1 MKKTILAASLLAAIP
16 AYCLPTYEPFTEF
29 TSKVTAN
36 PTNAID
42 LCSNNLTAPSGEVW
56 GSLNFAGHGAASG
69 TETNGLDVVVTNW
82 PSSVFTATALGSLL
96 PSTFPG
102 FPASGGAITTVV
114 ENPAQPISGTTIVG
128 NSAVLNF
135 ASDIT
140 RPASGSKSL
149 YVSYLLSIGEDGQLG
164 SGNDGRFMAF
174 LPAANLK
181 MPNSTY
187 TYWSAFFNV
196 FNGAP
201 QYCGFGLL
209 QDTSILA
216 YIGAC
221 DCSTG
226 KDFTGANTG
235 YTIAMGSSPTAAPGA
250 PGFVVGNYVFNAS
263 GSDTMTM
270 WLNPATSSFGGATP
284 PSSADVHTMAFNM
297 TDIGGLCL
305 LDRPG
310 NGQSGGVGTNYLA
323 NLLVG
328 STWSYVTGGPEF
340 TTQPA
345 ATTIAAPGQTVT
357 LTAVGVA
364 ASQSVTYQWQRNSA
378 NVQNGLGGAGGAATV
393 SGATSSTLTLTGV
406 STADAGSYQ
415 AVATASGTTYNLAS
429 SNAEVI
435 VSDPGVIAQP
445 SPSSA
450 AVNAG
455 QSVSFTATVET
466 TSAKLT
472 YAWYHNSTMLVN
484 GTQADLST
492 ASGAQGTNNGGGTI
506 NLTLTLNNVA
516 CAEDGSYSLV
526 VTNASGSSVATSAS
540 TLSVTDPYIS
550 VQPPALTGLAS
561 GQATVISV
569 VANGTGLTYQWNWNN
584 GNGAN
589 VNNGEIVGT
598 NTAALTITGANTA
611 NDAGTYY
618 VVVSGT
624 CGSPVTSANST
635 VVEATAPTS
644 LSLYPTTAVQQVG
657 THIALVGNVS
667 GGSGVIQMYLQLN
680 GTNLNA
686 GPQPDGS
693 TMMGP
698 GAIMTGPGTANM
710 ILSNLTVADSGT
722 YTVIASNVAGMV
734 SAQSIVTISS
744 GLLYFSTNDLVVTR
758 VGDGAQPL
766 SGATGNTLYLDQY
779 TTNGAYVNST
789 MVPDSGPNAVV
800 VAGGGVEGGQ
810 EGYLTVSSNNQYLN
824 FGGFCYSYP
833 FAGSDVTVGEQE
845 TGGSTTNVRGI
856 YALNGQGVLALVYT
870 NYGLYSGGHGFRDA
884 YSTDGLTNFWTTG
897 SAGSGTVKYV
907 NAGPSGASYTIT
919 TPGNGIPALSSA
931 ASGGVC
937 LGMCGTNLVFTD
949 NSTDGDAGVPD
960 VWGVN
965 QFIGAPMAATTNT
978 TQLLDK
984 GSYSDAESHPT
995 DFAFSPDLQTVYTAN
1010 DDNSALNGG
1019 NGGVQRW
1026 DFSSSTGLYEFS
1038 YILVDTTGV
1047 NTNGLKGLAVVW
1059 PANITTWGAGVAGAI
1074 LYATTSEA
1082 TNNRIIQIVDPGYQ
1096 NSSSTLVVASGPNQ
1110 FFHGIRFAPK
1120 TVPLA
1125 IPAPP
1130 ASQNVI
1136 VDHSA
1141 SFNPVVVGNM
1151 AYYFPNAAGTAY
1163 NQLDASGTTYQWRSN
1178 GVAIAG
1184 ATNISY
1190 SIGSVPLSANGSS
1203 YTLVV
1208 SNRFNGAVTSAPPA
1222 VLTVSTF
1229 TPTTDLVG
1237 WWKLS
1242 DGSGTNLADSSGYGD
1257 TGFMTNFPG
1266 NNSEWVAGLDG
1277 ADALNFANADG
1288 NADNGVLVPDAPQ
1301 LNFSNNLAFT
1311 LAAWIRSSTANQTN
1325 GAGLITKGSG
1335 NGGEAFDL
1343 DLYGTAHRFF
1353 VRSSSGGVTAINTT
1367 IVPPLNEWEHVV
1379 ATYDGNAGNMALY
1392 INGVL
1397 ASNLSVPG
1405 SLLPTAYP
1413 VSIGART
1420 ASSTNI
1426 WGPTYDFPFQ
1436 GEMQDVRIYD
1446 VALDASDVATV
1457 YNVLAPQI
1465 TGRSHIVTN
1474 PAGSFVAAGQF
1485 QFNISGSANT
1495 TYRVWSTT
1503 NVALTP
1509 VIGKWTLVTSGAFN
1523 AGGSATVTDTAATG
1537 VTKYYTITQP

>member
-96 PSTFPG
+96 PSSFPG

-164 SGNDGRFMAF
+164 TGNDGRFMAF
-174 LPAANLK
+174 LAQANLN

-187 TYWSAFFNV
+187 TYWSAFFNI

-201 QYCGFGLL
+201 KYCGFALL
-209 QDTSILA
+209 EDTSTLA

-226 KDFTGANTG
+226 KDFAAGATG

-250 PGFVVGNYVFNAS
+250 PAFVVGNYVFNAS

-284 PSSADVHTMAFNM
+284 PSSTDVHTMAFNM

-345 ATTIAAPGQTVT
+345 ATTIASPNQTVT
-357 LTAVGVA
+357 LSAVAVA
-364 ASQSVTYQWQRNSA
+364 AAQNVTYQWQHNSA
-378 NVQNGLGGAGGAATV
+378 NVANGANGAGGAATV
-393 SGATSSTLTLTGV
+393 TGATSSTLTLTGV
-406 STADAGSYQ
+406 SALDAGSYQ
-415 AVATASGTTYNLAS
+415 AVATASGTSYNLAS
-429 SNAEVI
+429 SNANVI
-435 VSDPGVIAQP
+435 VSDPGVISQP

-472 YAWYHNSTMLVN
+472 YAWYHGSTMLVD

-492 ASGAQGTNNGGGTI
+492 ASGAQGTNGSGTV

-516 CAEDGSYSLV
+516 CAEDGDYSLV
-526 VTNASGSSVATSAS
+526 VTNASGSTAATSAS
-540 TLSVTDPYIS
+540 TLTVTDPYIS
-550 VQPPALTGLAS
+550 VQPPSLTGIAS
-561 GQATVISV
+561 GQTTVISV
-569 VANGTGLTYQWNWNN
+569 VANGTGLSYQWNWNN
-584 GNGAN
+584 GNGNN
-589 VNNGEIVGT
+589 VNNGEIAGA
-598 NTAALTITGANTA
+598 NTPALTITGANTA
-611 NDAGTYY
+611 ADAGTYY
-618 VVVSGT
+618 CVVSGS
-624 CGSPVTSANST
+624 CGPAVTSANSS
-635 VVEATAPTS
+635 VVVATAPTS
-644 LSLYPTTAVQQVG
+644 LSLFPTTAVQQVG

-667 GGSGVIQMYLQLN
+667 GGSGVMQMYLQFN

-698 GAIMTGPGTANM
+698 GTMLTGPGTANM

-734 SAQSIVTISS
+734 SAQSTVTISS
-744 GLLYFSTNDLVVTR
+744 GLLYFSTNDLILTR
-758 VGDGAQPL
+758 IGDGAQPL

-789 MVPDSGPNAVV
+789 MVPDKGPNAVV
-800 VAGGGVEGGQ
+800 VAGGGMEGGQ

-833 FAGSDVTVGEQE
+833 FSGSDVTIGQQANP
-845 TGGSTTNVRGI
+845 GGSTTNIRGI
-856 YALNGQGVLALVYT
+856 YALNGLGVLAMVYT
-870 NYGLYSGGHGFRDA
+870 NYGLYSGGHGFRDV

-897 SAGSGTVKYV
+897 SAGGGTVKYV
-907 NAGPSGASYTIT
+907 NAGPAGAAYTIT
-919 TPGNGIPALSSA
+919 SPGQGIPALSA
-931 ASGGVC
+931 ANSGGVC
-937 LGMCGTNLVFTD
+937 LGMFGTNLYFTD
-949 NSTDGDAGVPD
+949 NETDGDTTLGVAIWGLD
-960 VWGVN
+960 VFT
-965 QFIGAPMAATTNT
+965 QGAPMASTTLSTNV
-978 TQLLDK
+978 LD
-984 GSYSDAESHPT
+984 GGEAHPT
-995 DFAFSPDLQTVYTAN
+995 DFAFSPDGQTVYTAN

-1019 NGGVQRW
+1019 NGGIQRY
-1026 DFSSSTGLYEFS
+1026 DYSSATGLYEFA
-1038 YILVDTTGV
+1038 YYLVDTTGI

-1059 PANITTWGAGVAGAI
+1059 PTGVTTFGAGVSGAV

-1082 TNNRIIQIVDPGYQ
+1082 TNNRVIQIVDQGGQ
-1096 NSSSTLVVASGPNQ
+1096 NASSTLVLTSGPNQ

-1125 IPAPP
+1125 IPQPP
-1130 ASQNVI
+1130 GSQNVI
-1136 VDHSA
+1136 AGHSV
-1141 SFNPVVVGNM
+1141 SFNPTVDGNM
-1151 AYYFPNAAGTAY
+1151 AYFQPNAAGTGY
-1163 NQLDASGTTYQWRSN
+1163 NQYDATGTTYQWRSN
-1178 GVAIAG
+1178 GVPIAN
-1184 ATNISY
+1184 ATNIAY
-1190 SIGSVPLSANGSS
+1190 SIADVPLSANNSS

-1208 SNRFNGAVTSAPPA
+1208 SNRFSGAVTSAPPA

-1242 DGSGTNLADSSGYGD
+1242 DGSGTNLVDSSGYGD

-1353 VRSSSGGVTAINTT
+1353 VRSSSAAVTAINTT

-1397 ASNLSVPG
+1397 ASNLSVAG

-1436 GEMQDVRIYD
+1436 GEMQDVRIYN
-1446 VALDASDVATV
+1446 VALDPSDVATV

-1465 TGRSHIVTN
+1465 TGPSHIITN

-1537 VTKYYTITQP
+1537 ATKYYTITQP